1 MVYTHYTPTDH
12 CHGTGRYRG
21 PACEECN
28 LKMKQPKEVVVL
40 AHNMSRFDGH
50 LILQAIAVLQ
60 KHERWCNEE
69 IFNKPL
75 HSYEIK
81 VIKDTNEKYKS
92 IEFCHLKFLDSF
104 SFMNS
109 SLRTSLPASCR
120 SRLWRRPSP
129 F

>member
-1 MVYTHYTPTDH
+1 
-12 CHGTGRYRG
+12 
-21 PACEECN
+21 
-28 LKMKQPKEVVVL
+28 
-40 AHNMSRFDGH
+40 MSRFDGH
-50 LILQAIAVLQ
+50 IILQAIAVLQ
-60 KHERWCNEE
+60 KHERWCNQE
-69 IFNKPL
+69 ILHKPL

-109 SLRTSLPASCR
+109 SLENLIASKLSEC
-120 SRLWRRPSP
+120 LWRRPSP